1 MPRTSAR
8 DGVLA
13 SAAMGAAPAAASKL
27 LEVAAARVRE
37 ERGGVGSGLGAI
49 EKGGREPKRG
59 TFPGAC

>member
-1 MPRTSAR
+1 VLRTSAR

-13 SAAMGAAPAAASKL
+13 SAAMGAAAASKL